1 MSANNIR
8 RVIIMASTVN
18 KAFDEF
24 MKNIV
29 NLDKDVTNKARK
41 SRDNLINNICK
52 FDGDSDFFAVYDEKN
67 MKFGSFGRNTKIRE
81 LDDID
86 LLICLSAEGSRTYF
100 EGLDRRIYIY
110 GNDNDVKN
118 KLVHEGT
125 NLLNST
131 KVINRFISKLAVL
144 YDYRSAEMH
153 KNMEAVTLKMN
164 SYAWNFDIVPCFYT
178 TGDFYLIPDGKGYWK
193 KTDPRIDQNS
203 LSFVNQKH
211 NGNFLNL
218 VRLVK
223 YFNRRNSASAIGS
236 YLLETM
242 LINIYENK
250 NIFLPWS
257 IKEQFMEVLY
267 ALSEDIYY
275 NVYDRKSMQGNL
287 NNYSCNERE
296 KISAN
301 FYQAYLKAFDA
312 INFEKTGEQEKAI
325 IKWCEILGP
334 AFPEYTIK

>member
-1 MSANNIR
+1 
-8 RVIIMASTVN
+8 MASTVN

-24 MKNIV
+24 IKNVV
-29 NLDKDVTNKARK
+29 NLDKDVTDKARK
-41 SRDNLINNICK
+41 SRNNLINNICN

-86 LLICLSAEGSRTYF
+86 LLICLSAEGNRTYF
-100 EGLDRRIYIY
+100 EESDRICIN
-110 GNDNDVKN
+110 GNDDDIKN

-125 NLLNST
+125 KLLNST

-153 KNMEAVTLKMN
+153 KNMEAATLKMK
-164 SYAWNFDIVPCFYT
+164 SYTWNFDIVPCFYT
-178 TGDFYLIPDGKGYWK
+178 TSGFYLIPDGKGYWK
-193 KTDPRIDQNS
+193 KTDPRIDQYT
-203 LSFVNQKH
+203 LSSVNQKH

-223 YFNRRNSASAIGS
+223 YFNRRNSTFTIGS
-236 YLLETM
+236 YLLETI

-250 NIFLPWS
+250 KIFLSWS

-267 ALSEDIYY
+267 TLSEDIYY
-275 NVYDRKSMQGNL
+275 NVYDKKNMQGNL
-287 NNYSCNERE
+287 NNYSCDNRE

-301 FYQAYLKAFDA
+301 FRQAYLKACDA
-312 INFEKTGEQEKAI
+312 INFEKSEGQEKAI
-325 IKWCEILGP
+325 RKWREILGP
-334 AFPEYTIK
+334 DFPEYTIV